1 MSLRDWQT
9 LWLLRR
15 AHARHVRHVRTDPA
29 CIEYREPKPKSRLD
43 HASRGV
49 SCWQCTPPPQLLVG
63 RCGEWC
69 ALPAGH
75 GGHHRSDNGTEWGP
89 VRNA

>member
-15 AHARHVRHVRTDPA
+15 AHARHVRTDPA

-43 HASRGV
+43 RASRGV

-63 RCGEWC
+63 RCG
-69 ALPAGH
+69 
-75 GGHHRSDNGTEWGP
+75 HHRSDNGTEWGP